1 MTKRDIARWLGS
13 LGLTLALAGL
23 VPPTLVSAQT
33 ALTEVIRMADQ
44 GDAVAQYN
52 LGFSYAY
59 GTGVPQDDALALAWY
74 RKSAEQGLAA
84 AQHHLGVMYAN
95 GEGTPQ
101 DFTEAITWLRRAAA
115 QHYSTARYH
124 LGVMYSN
131 GDGVPNDE
139 AEAVAWFRVAANEGD
154 VPAQYMLGMMYVD
167 GADPVRIP
175 RRAPGSAPGIPAR
188 GRQSAN
194 NVEAHKWL
202 SLAASHVIGEE
213 QRFYANIRDH
223 EAKKLT
229 SEELAEAQRLA
240 AEWQAA
246 FEQR

>member
-1 MTKRDIARWLGS
+1 MTKRYIARWLGS

-33 ALTEVIRMADQ
+33 ALTRGYSD
-44 GDAVAQYN
+44 GRSGRCRRAVQPGLLLCLRYRRA
-52 LGFSYAY
+52 
-59 GTGVPQDDALALAWY
+59 TGRCARAWPGIGS
-74 RKSAEQGLAA
+74 RRSRGLAA

-115 QHYSTARYH
+115 QDYSTARYH

-139 AEAVAWFRVAANEGD
+139 AEAVAWFRVAADEGD

-175 RRAPGSAPGIPAR
+175 RRAPGSAPVFPLAGGNQPTTWRRHKCSASRPPTSSVRNR
-188 GRQSAN
+188 GSTRTFATT
-194 NVEAHKWL
+194 K
-202 SLAASHVIGEE
+202 
-213 QRFYANIRDH
+213 QRN
-223 EAKKLT
+223 
-229 SEELAEAQRLA
+229 
-240 AEWQAA
+240 
-246 FEQR
+246 